1 MSFHDD
7 PLPDL
12 DTLGR
17 DLLATSWARRT
28 FVLAAPFVSAALF
41 VAGAY
46 FGHPFVAVVATGLVT
61 FFTYGTGSH
70 DLVHRSLGLP
80 RGINEVFL
88 SVIELLA
95 LRSGHAY
102 RLAHLH
108 HHRHLSDP
116 TDLEGAAAHAPSWW
130 RAVLA
135 GPAYMPSLLVWAWR
149 HGKRRDRRWIAIESL
164 VIVAFFGAAVTTF
177 RTTPAV
183 AGYAVL
189 VTMGAWAFP
198 LLLVYIQH
206 DPSGRTPLSA
216 TRAYRGRV
224 LPALLLEHTYH
235 LEHHLYPA
243 VPGHRWRELSRRLDP
258 YLKKA
263 GVSVIRIP

>member
-1 MSFHDD
+1 MSFSDD

-17 DLLATSWARRT
+17 DLLATSWPRRT
-28 FVLAAPFVSAALF
+28 FVLAAPLLSSALF
-41 VAGAY
+41 VASAT
-46 FGHPFVAVVATGLVT
+46 FGQPILCVVATGLVT
-61 FFTYGTGSH
+61 FFTYGTASH
-70 DLVHRSLGLP
+70 DLVHRALGLS
-80 RGINEVFL
+80 RGTNEILL

-95 LRSGHAY
+95 LRSGHVY
-102 RLAHLH
+102 RLVHLH

-116 TDLEGAAAHAPSWW
+116 TDIEGAAAHAPSWW

-135 GPAYMPSLLVWAWR
+135 GPAYMPRLWVWAWR
-149 HGKRRDRRWIAIESL
+149 HGNRRDRRWIAIESL
-164 VIVAFFGAAVTTF
+164 IIVAFWGAALITYPA
-177 RTTPAV
+177 TPAP
-183 AGYAVL
+183 AAYAVL

-198 LLLVYIQH
+198 LLLVYLQH
-206 DPSGRTPLSA
+206 DPSGSTPLSA

-224 LPALLLEHTYH
+224 IPALLLEHTYH

-258 YLKKA
+258 YLNRA
-263 GVSVIRIP
+263 GVNVIRIP